1 MDEVLYVAAV
11 SLTSVDIYIRS
22 AAFGLVII
30 FDARAAYKNGK
41 VCMHMPSSRHSAW
54 TSLGDVLPDQ
64 VKITVCIHI
73 MTASN

>member
-30 FDARAAYKNGK
+30 FDARAGYKNGK
-41 VCMHMPSSRHSAW
+41 DYMHMHGS
-54 TSLGDVLPDQ
+54 
-64 VKITVCIHI
+64 
-73 MTASN
+73 